1 LRFVAAIAAALRVLP
16 TALAV
21 ALPRPRGGT
30 RHRFEVRLGSIAAN
44 GGAVSAAV
52 CAYNATQTLKQMEM
66 KMPIRWSL
74 LSWMFSQP
82 QVAAQQIDLTTGRRA
97 GGRDPLHRAIRWWG
111 SQSPPGM
118 PDGMSRNLLQDIG
131 LDRSRT

>member
-1 LRFVAAIAAALRVLP
+1 
-16 TALAV
+16 
-21 ALPRPRGGT
+21 
-30 RHRFEVRLGSIAAN
+30 
-44 GGAVSAAV
+44 
-52 CAYNATQTLKQMEM
+52 
-66 KMPIRWSL
+66 MPIRWSL